1 MSFKVATIRVAAA
14 TGGGT
19 QTITT
24 SKLGGLTPK
33 AAILIATWATAD
45 GTDTDHG
52 SLSIGLTDG
61 TNHAVVSTMDEHN
74 QANASNARWA
84 TNDEVVLILDP
95 INDDV
100 ECEANFSTWVA
111 DGMDIVWGVT
121 PPSAFLLTV
130 MFFAGSDL
138 TAYVDDGGGS
148 ALGCGFTPDVCI
160 GVSHRA
166 GWADS
171 LSTNQAMSF
180 GVCVNDGAETQYSIN
195 TSGADGTTVGENAL
209 LVSDDAIIE
218 NIFKTSTFTPSVITG
233 FTSNGFT
240 LTGSLF
246 SYLLMEFNGAFSAE
260 IIPYT
265 TASSTG
271 DDAITGA
278 GFKPQ
283 AAIVGVGDDAAAY
296 DTRYN
301 ASIFSILISAIDDTD
316 QYANENVSKDAG
328 ENSNT
333 HSRSD
338 DTAIYYSDHNG
349 SQASIAS
356 FSSFDSDGLTLNYSD
371 VSEPSM
377 KGFILVFEE
386 DTGDA
391 PEAPPG
397 SLEMKRPMQQFP
409 VLEARV

>member
-1 MSFKVATIRVAAA
+1 MSFAVATIRVACA

-33 AAILIATWATAD
+33 AAILIATWATVD
-45 GTDTDHG
+45 GTDTDHA

-61 TNHAVVSTMDEHN
+61 TNHAVMSTMDEHN
-74 QANASNARWA
+74 LGTSNSIRRA
-84 TNDEVVLILDP
+84 TNDEVVMILDP
-95 INDDV
+95 LNSDI
-100 ECEANFSTWVA
+100 ECEANFNAWVS
-111 DGMDIVWGVT
+111 DGMSIVWGVT

-130 MFFAGSDL
+130 MFFAGTDL

-160 GVSHRA
+160 GATHRS
-166 GWADS
+166 GWSDS
-171 LSTNQAMSF
+171 NGDNCAYSF
-180 GVCVNDGAETQYSIN
+180 GVCVNDGSETQYSIN
-195 TSGADGTTVGENAL
+195 VSGADNAPTMENAL
-209 LVSDDAIIE
+209 LVSDDAIAE
-218 NIFKTSTFTPSVITG
+218 NIFKNSTFTPSVITG

-283 AAIVGVGDDAAAY
+283 AAIIGVGTDAVVY

-301 ASIFSILISAIDDTD
+301 TSIFSMMASLLDDTD
-316 QYANENVSKDAG
+316 QYAHEIVSKDLG
-328 ENSNT
+328 STSDT

-349 SQASIAS
+349 AQNSEASL
-356 FSSFDSDGLTLNYSD
+356 SSFDSDGLTLNYSTVD
-371 VSEPSM
+371 EPSM

-386 DTGDA
+386 DS
-391 PEAPPG
+391 APPPT
-397 SLEMKRPMQQFP
+397 R
-409 VLEARV
+409 RVFVTA